1 MGSWVRG
8 SMEFEVKFL
17 PEGKRISV
25 PAGSTVMSA
34 ALRAGVDLA
43 NICGGKGFCGKCLV
57 EVLDGNV
64 PPPTDQ
70 ERKRVGEEKIKKGYR
85 LACQLTVQEDVT
97 VQVPEQSRV
106 GRQRLVIMGKEPP
119 VALNPNVKKVYV
131 EVAPPSLHDPEG
143 DDVRIAKVLAAMGL
157 DPVLIDYEI
166 IKKMPKILRDGGW
179 KVTFTILNNRE
190 IVNVQPED
198 RTKELY
204 GVAVDIGTTKLA
216 VFIVDLLDGG
226 IIFAEGIMNP
236 QIRYGED
243 VISRIGYASQS
254 DENLKEVQKAI
265 IDGINSLIQRGLE
278 ETGIKEE
285 DLYELVAVGN
295 TAMHHLFL
303 GLDVKWLGFSPYPP
317 VVGRAYNVRAKD
329 LGIRIN
335 LAGNIHMLPNVAG
348 FVGADAIAD
357 ILASRIHEKDRL
369 ILLMDVGTNTEVVLG
384 CREGLWSCSTASGPA
399 FEGAHIKCGMRAAS
413 GAIEKVK
420 IGDDFEVEYGT
431 VDGEKARGICGS
443 GIIDAVAEMLRTG
456 AIDMSGKIVLQGHK
470 RVRDGIDGK
479 EFILVFKEETASG
492 REDIVITQ
500 EDIREVQKAKAA
512 MYAGYMTLMRKSG
525 FRREELSEIIIAGAF
540 GNYIDP
546 ENARIIGMIP
556 ELQISKISFL
566 GNTAGSGARMC
577 LKSTDVRRE
586 AESIA
591 KAIKYVELA
600 AEPIFEEEYVNAMYM
615 PNSKLEDFPEV
626 TASVKAPRVVRR
638 YVRR

>member
-1 MGSWVRG
+1 
-8 SMEFEVKFL
+8 MEFEVKFL
-17 PEGKRISV
+17 PEGKRVSV
-25 PAGSTVMSA
+25 PAGSTVMFA
-34 ALRAGVDLA
+34 ALKAGVDLA
-43 NICGGKGFCGKCLV
+43 NICGGKGFCGKCMV
-57 EVLDGNV
+57 EVLGGKV

-70 ERKRVGEEKIKKGYR
+70 ERRRVGEERIKKGYR
-85 LACQLTVQEDVT
+85 LACQLIVQDDIV
-97 VQVPEQSRV
+97 VQVPDQSRV

-119 VALNPNVKKVYV
+119 VRLNPNVKKVYA
-131 EVAPPSLHDPEG
+131 EVLPPSLQDPEG
-143 DDVRIAKVLAAMGL
+143 DDLRIAKVLAGMGF
-157 DPVLIDYEI
+157 DPVLIDYEVV
-166 IKKMPKILRDGGW
+166 KEMPKILREGGW
-179 KVTFTILNNRE
+179 KVTFTMLDDHE
-190 IVNVQPED
+190 VVNVQPGD

-226 IIFAEGIMNP
+226 IIFADGIMNP

-265 IDGINSLIQRGLE
+265 IDGINSLIERGLN
-278 ETGIKEE
+278 ETGVKEE

-303 GLDVKWLGFSPYPP
+303 GLHIKSLGFSPYPP
-317 VVGRAYNVRAKD
+317 VVGRAYNVKARD
-329 LGIRIN
+329 LGVKIN
-335 LAGNIHMLPNVAG
+335 PAGNVHLLPNVAG

-357 ILASRIHEKDRL
+357 VLASRVHEKEKL
-369 ILLMDVGTNTEVVLG
+369 TLLMDVGTNTEVILG
-384 CREGLWSCSTASGPA
+384 CKDGLWSCSTASGPA
-399 FEGAHIKCGMRAAS
+399 FEGAHIKCGMRAAT
-413 GAIEKVK
+413 GAVEKVK
-420 IGDDFEVEYGT
+420 IKEDFEVEYNT
-431 VDGEKARGICGS
+431 IDGERARGICGS

-456 AIDMSGKIVLQGHK
+456 VVDMSGKIVLQGHR
-470 RVRDGIDGK
+470 RVRDGEDGR
-479 EFILVFKEETASG
+479 EFVLVFKEDTASG
-492 REDIVITQ
+492 KEDIVITQ

-546 ENARIIGMIP
+546 ENARTIGMIP
-556 ELQISKISFL
+556 ELPISKVSFL

-577 LKSTDVRRE
+577 LKSTEIRKE
-586 AESIA
+586 AEDIA

-626 TASVKAPRVVRR
+626 VAAVKAPRVVKR

>member
-1 MGSWVRG
+1 
-8 SMEFEVKFL
+8 MEFEVKFL
-17 PEGKRISV
+17 PEGKRVSV
-25 PAGSTVMSA
+25 PAGSTVMFA

-57 EVLDGNV
+57 EILEGRA
-64 PPPTDQ
+64 PPPTEQ
-70 ERKRVGEEKIKKGYR
+70 EKKRVGDERIRKGYR
-85 LACQLTVQEDVT
+85 LACQLIVEEDIV
-97 VQVPEQSRV
+97 VQVPDQSRV
-106 GRQRLVIMGKEPP
+106 GRQRLVIMGKEP
-119 VALNPNVKKVYV
+119 AITLRPNVKKVYV
-131 EVAPPSLHDPEG
+131 EVLPPSLQDPKG
-143 DDVRIAKVLAAMGL
+143 DDVRIAQVLAGMGF
-157 DPVLIDYEI
+157 DPVLIDYDT
-166 IKKMPKILRDGGW
+166 IKKMPKILREGDW
-179 KVTFTILNNRE
+179 KVTFTILNNHE
-190 IVNVQPED
+190 IVNIQLGD

-226 IIFAEGIMNP
+226 IIFADGIMNP

-254 DENLKEVQKAI
+254 DENLREIQKAI
-265 IDGINSLIQRGLE
+265 IDGINSLIDRGLE
-278 ETGIKEE
+278 ETGIRRE

-303 GLDVKWLGFSPYPP
+303 GLNVRSLGFSPYPP
-317 VVGRAYNVRAKD
+317 VLGNAYNVRARD

-335 LAGNIHMLPNVAG
+335 PAGNIHTLPNVAG

-357 ILASRIHEKDRL
+357 ILASRIHEKERL
-369 ILLMDVGTNTEVVLG
+369 TLLMDVGTNTEVVLG
-384 CREGLWSCSTASGPA
+384 CKEGLWSCSTASGPA

-420 IGDDFEVEYGT
+420 IGEDFEVEYNT
-431 VDGEKARGICGS
+431 IDGERARGICGS
-443 GIIDAVAEMLRTG
+443 GIIDAVAEMLKRG
-456 AIDMSGKIVLQGHK
+456 VIDMSGKIVLQDHK
-470 RVRDGIDGK
+470 RIRDGADGK
-479 EFILVFKEETASG
+479 EFVLVFKEDTASG
-492 REDIVITQ
+492 KEDIVITQ
-500 EDIREVQKAKAA
+500 EDIREIQKAKAA

-525 FRREELSEIIIAGAF
+525 FRREDLSEIIIAGAF

-546 ENARIIGMIP
+546 ENARTIGMIP
-556 ELQISKISFL
+556 ELPISKVSFL

-577 LKSTDVRRE
+577 LKSVEMRCE
-586 AESIA
+586 AGAIA
-591 KAIKYVELA
+591 KAVKYVELA

-626 TASVKAPRVVRR
+626 VANIKAPRVVRR